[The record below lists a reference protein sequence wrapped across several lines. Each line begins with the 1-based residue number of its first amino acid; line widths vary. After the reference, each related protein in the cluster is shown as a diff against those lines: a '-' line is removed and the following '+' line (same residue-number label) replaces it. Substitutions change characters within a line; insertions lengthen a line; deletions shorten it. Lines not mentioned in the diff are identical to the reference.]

1 MGWVDDWALVLLHT
15 CYTWAA
21 PLSRTPKHVVP
32 GCSSE
37 HAAQPAPPS
46 AAESCV
52 VPAVT
57 GPGLCA
63 VQCQLG
69 CSLLGMTAAACNPTH
84 VCLQQWSHGFH
95 AHQCFPAWQPP
106 NRRQVLFLKFEPYH
120 ACQAICAKL
129 LLLGSLQI
137 NRHSAAPH
145 AVQVAVTPNIRQ

>member
-84 VCLQQWSHGFH
+84 VCQQMVTWLSR
-95 AHQCFPAWQPP
+95 ASM
-106 NRRQVLFLKFEPYH
+106 L
-120 ACQAICAKL
+120 
-129 LLLGSLQI
+129 S
-137 NRHSAAPH
+137 SMAAPQQK
-145 AVQVAVTPNIRQ
+145 AGFVLEV